1 MDGWIRCLIIVN
13 LITYFRSVGIFV
25 SLSVC
30 RSEGLIICLNRWS
43 CGVWCDPFTIISDSK
58 DASAS
63 KNVTLIYFL
72 SLYYNQFSSAMVKW
86 KVLLQL
92 MGLMSRSLILVLLKS
107 PDAPDLHSKGSAL
120 DSLLSS
126 RDRRH
131 QPLFHSIPPFVEWKI
146 FTTQSMKCTCQQLF
160 ISFFFEI
167 QSRENYIVNR
177 FLWNTCVQIPDL
189 HKCLICVLRARPT
202 GETESLV
209 QKPQYWSDNVLNTN
223 IEAQWPQAHLNL
235 FSPSHHSEEE
245 KCRES
250 IHRLLSEQRGH
261 FLTPGIVANSL
272 RTLS

>member
-1 MDGWIRCLIIVN
+1 MFSVIV
-13 LITYFRSVGIFV
+13 V
-25 SLSVC
+25 
-30 RSEGLIICLNRWS
+30 
-43 CGVWCDPFTIISDSK
+43 
-58 DASAS
+58 
-63 KNVTLIYFL
+63 
-72 SLYYNQFSSAMVKW
+72 FSSAMVKW

-107 PDAPDLHSKGSAL
+107 PDAPDLHSKHWIACCQAGIAATNPCFTRFHFLLNGKSSQLNQWSAPVNNCL
-120 DSLLSS
+120 SL
-126 RDRRH
+126 
-131 QPLFHSIPPFVEWKI
+131 
-146 FTTQSMKCTCQQLF
+146 
-160 ISFFFEI
+160 FFEI
-167 QSRENYIVNR
+167 QSRENYIVYR

-250 IHRLLSEQRGH
+250 IHRLLSEQRWH
-261 FLTPGIVANSL
+261 SLTPGSITALLLTQWELYLKQSWIRL
-272 RTLS
+272 RY

>member
-1 MDGWIRCLIIVN
+1 MFSVIV
-13 LITYFRSVGIFV
+13 V
-25 SLSVC
+25 
-30 RSEGLIICLNRWS
+30 
-43 CGVWCDPFTIISDSK
+43 
-58 DASAS
+58 
-63 KNVTLIYFL
+63 
-72 SLYYNQFSSAMVKW
+72 FSSAMVKW

-107 PDAPDLHSKGSAL
+107 PDAPDLHSKHWIACCQAGIAATNPCFTQFHLLLNGKSSQLNQWSAPVNNCF
-120 DSLLSS
+120 SLL
-126 RDRRH
+126 
-131 QPLFHSIPPFVEWKI
+131 
-146 FTTQSMKCTCQQLF
+146 
-160 ISFFFEI
+160 FFEI
-167 QSRENYIVNR
+167 QSRENYIVYR

-250 IHRLLSEQRGH
+250 TGCSVSRGD
-261 FLTPGIVANSL
+261 IS
-272 RTLS
+272 